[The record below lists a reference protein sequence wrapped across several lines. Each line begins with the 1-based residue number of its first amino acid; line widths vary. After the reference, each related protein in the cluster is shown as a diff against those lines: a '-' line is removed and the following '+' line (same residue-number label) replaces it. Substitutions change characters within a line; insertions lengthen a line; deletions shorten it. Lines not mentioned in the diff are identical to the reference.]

1 MLDGKKIIITGG
13 TGTFGQAFAR
23 MTAARF
29 NPRSIVIFSRD
40 DMKQYHMRKEQPHL
54 DYFVGD
60 IRDKER
66 LRRAF
71 WAADVVIHAAALK
84 IVDSGEYNPFEYIK
98 TNIMGSMNVL
108 DAAID
113 QEVPQ
118 VVGISTDKAVSPIN
132 LYGNTKACMERLFLA
147 ANNYNVGGAPC
158 ISVVRYGNVMGSNG
172 SVIPLFLRQ
181 RQQGVLT
188 ITHPHMTRFMMT
200 IEEAVE
206 FVWTTLETHKPGIHT
221 PRAPAMRIMD
231 VADVIAPEAEK
242 RIIGIRPGEKL
253 HEVMYETENERYSSD
268 NPARWMEKGELD
280 AWLKS
285 NYAR

>member
-1 MLDGKKIIITGG
+1 MLDNKKIIITGG

-29 NPRSIVIFSRD
+29 SPRSIVIFSRD
-40 DMKQYHMRKEQPHL
+40 DMKQYHMRKQFPDF

-60 IRDKER
+60 VRDQDR

-71 WAADVVIHAAALK
+71 WAADVVVHAAALK

-98 TNIMGSMNVL
+98 TNIMGSVNVVEAAL
-108 DAAID
+108 DMD
-113 QEVPQ
+113 VPQ
-118 VVGISTDKAVSPIN
+118 VVGISTDKAVSPVN
-132 LYGNTKACMERLFLA
+132 LYGHTKACMERLFLA

-158 ISVVRYGNVMGSNG
+158 LSVVRYGNVMGSNG

-181 RQQGVLT
+181 KKEGVLT
-188 ITHPHMTRFMMT
+188 LTHPDMTRFMMT
-200 IEEAVE
+200 IEEAVGL
-206 FVWTTLETHKPGIHT
+206 VWTALEAGEPGIHT

-242 RIIGIRPGEKL
+242 RIIGVRPGEKL
-253 HEVMYETENERYSSD
+253 HEVMYETETERYSSD
-268 NPARWMEKGELD
+268 NPARWMEKGELQ

-285 NYAR
+285 NYGE